1 MSVICIQWKS
11 SRFLS
16 PVSTVA
22 ARNAWNHNRRSVP
35 NAKKKNHLEI
45 MSLTAYASKT
55 NKFAEEDVEEP
66 TTIDSKEIDDG
77 HSMAETDTEPREKWL
92 SWGSRIED

>member
-1 MSVICIQWKS
+1 
-11 SRFLS
+11 
-16 PVSTVA
+16 
-22 ARNAWNHNRRSVP
+22 
-35 NAKKKNHLEI
+35 

-55 NKFAEEDVEEP
+55 NEFAEEDVEEP

-77 HSMAETDTEPREKWL
+77 HSMAETETEPREKWL